1 MTPPPSPGL
10 LSRSGNLREHGC
22 FHARGAGILGS
33 RLSAEKTTAVSGA
46 GAPFSGMEQRTTRGG
61 GGSVSKGVCARWPC
75 GEQLPCCIPNTTCW
89 YA

>member
-1 MTPPPSPGL
+1 MFYFLKTTFQDMTKHLGFVRRHDDPPPRPPSPSSGL

-46 GAPFSGMEQRTTRGG
+46 GAPFSGMGG
-61 GGSVSKGVCARWPC
+61 GGV
-75 GEQLPCCIPNTTCW
+75 L
-89 YA
+89 